1 MTGLKKTFLIV
12 AGGSGKRMLSGIP
25 KQFLLLAGKPIL
37 MRTLEIFHRVD
48 PSAEIVLVLPGNHF
62 QRWRSICEEYH
73 FHLPHMLVAGGDTRF
88 QSVRNGL
95 EKVDNEGLVAIHD
108 GVRPLVT
115 TTLIKKLIETAE
127 RLGNAVPGLTITESL
142 RKLEKGNNYPVPRDE
157 YMSIQTPQVF
167 LASEIKEVANPIKI
181 FPNPTK
187 GEFILQLKLKETE
200 NYEVVIFDNMGK
212 TIQKR
217 ALKNN
222 EAQIALNMSDRPSG
236 LYIIKVHT
244 KDGKDYFEK
253 LILIP

>member
-1 MTGLKKTFLIV
+1 M
-12 AGGSGKRMLSGIP
+12 
-25 KQFLLLAGKPIL
+25 

-167 LASEIKEVANPIKI
+167 LASEIKNAYSQEFIPVFTDDATVLEYSGKKITLVEGDPNNIKI
-181 FPNPTK
+181 TNV
-187 GEFILQLKLKETE
+187 IDLVLAETI
-200 NYEVVIFDNMGK
+200 VS
-212 TIQKR
+212 KR
-217 ALKNN
+217 
-222 EAQIALNMSDRPSG
+222 
-236 LYIIKVHT
+236 H
-244 KDGKDYFEK
+244 
-253 LILIP
+253 